1 MAAQRFS
8 QADYYQH
15 VKDCCWRVIPTL
27 PHRSELVSFDLGP
40 LAGWPWPAQVVHP
53 GSPVTSKL
61 PRRGSLPVLSCF
73 LPPPGQFFLHPGYHR
88 SSRQVSCVVM
98 WLLVFLAGC
107 PLVIASIWTSLLP
120 SKKKNKKQSLGSW
133 VLFPPLQCSLMR
145 E

>member
-1 MAAQRFS
+1 MAAQCFS
-8 QADYYQH
+8 QADQYQH
-15 VKDCCWRVIPTL
+15 VKDSFWCVIPTV

-40 LAGWPWPAQVVHP
+40 LAGWPWPAQIVHL
-53 GSPVTSKL
+53 GSPAMTQL

-73 LPPPGQFFLHPGYHR
+73 LPPPGQFFLHPGNHR
-88 SSRQVSCVVM
+88 SSRQVSCIVM